1 MSSCS
6 ETEFTSRLQLALH
19 GCLLDYLNTGTR
31 GVEISSCPADYAR
44 VIERAIRTKRW
55 APSLKD
61 VTDRLRKL
69 CDENGSAASQSL
81 SQSSGFL
88 VECYKI
94 FENLV
99 SCQEGG
105 VQQKTVVIKK
115 VFNKSTYPAD
125 IGYLLPV
132 LRLASFSEKYLK
144 PWTKAVL
151 LHGSLATL
159 DYVKDYSDLDTVI
172 IISKQAY
179 SSGSELERFRKLYRR
194 SLGYLYWFDPLQH
207 HGHIVFTECDLSWYS
222 ESLLPL
228 VVFENSRSLTGERV
242 DICFS
247 LRDSTSDGFNEFA
260 RVVSVFKDRAFRSYV
275 PGDPWTAKSFLSE
288 LMLLPSIYCQ
298 VLGQRVDKKTSFGIA
313 KDTLPP
319 NIWSVMDEATE
330 IRLAWRYHRR
340 SNLAPEIGVQ
350 FGLDPW
356 IIRRLSSNPKST
368 VLDRLPRKIDKNFVQ
383 RAAKLADSMLEVV
396 KEQASKSKSYPFQK
410 DVRFAKEQITDLQ
423 LTHLPYDRSLAE
435 YRATTARFLDEVARI
450 KAVKAVYQFGS
461 IGAPGLSDIDLALVV
476 EKEISSQEISRLS
489 IGNLSEV
496 DRENFLHETAI
507 LTEETQDILLEAQ
520 YIKKLVKIYGEDTG
534 LRIREGLPDIFERW
548 VLTLE
553 TVPTYIFCLQKWL
566 ALRNVDVAWSFPVL
580 RSVKYLMEL
589 NPDLKPR
596 FSGQWTDYLD
606 NVAFLCDN
614 WFGFSDMEAALISE
628 SVLQK
633 AWEVVVDIL
642 WALDAELMVTKQFT
656 KGREMKKSNK
666 MEYSSSERLIVEK
679 EKPVRSENVQNS
691 FFVYPFP
698 PGCLL
703 MLDVYQTQGGL
714 LAESLEKLFPN
725 CWSGLEPTTDF
736 EIFLAERAKII
747 NRHIEFLKGKNADF
761 GQIISGFVFNSSLN
775 KTQSSEPPTP
785 LVQRV
790 NRKILWLLSV
800 ASLVLKGEK
809 YK

>member
-1 MSSCS
+1 MSFCS
-6 ETEFTSRLQLALH
+6 ETEFTSRLQLSLH
-19 GCLLDYLNTGTR
+19 KCLLDYLNTGTR
-31 GVEISSCPADYAR
+31 GVENSTCAADYAK

-55 APSLKD
+55 VPALKD
-61 VTDRLRKL
+61 ATDRLRKL
-69 CDENGSAASQSL
+69 CDENASAVSQSI
-81 SQSSGFL
+81 SQSSSFM

-99 SCQEGG
+99 SNQVGS
-105 VQQKTVVIKK
+105 VQQKIVKIRKVV
-115 VFNKSTYPAD
+115 NQTTYSAD
-125 IGYLLPV
+125 HGYLSPV

-159 DYVKDYSDLDTVI
+159 DYVKDYSDLDTVV
-172 IISKQAY
+172 IISKRAF
-179 SSGSELERFRKLYRR
+179 SSSWELERFRKLYRR

-207 HGHIVFTECDLSWYS
+207 HGHIILTEWDLSWYS
-222 ESLLPL
+222 ENLLPL
-228 VVFENSRSLTGERV
+228 EVFENSRSLTGEGL

-247 LRDSTSDGFNEFA
+247 LRDSKSDGVNEFA
-260 RVVSVFKDRAFRSYV
+260 RVVSVFKDRAVMSYV
-275 PGDPWTAKSFLSE
+275 PGTPWSAKSFLSE

-298 VLGQRVDKKTSFGIA
+298 VLGHRCDKKTSFGIA

-330 IRLAWRYHRR
+330 LRLAWRYRRR

-356 IIRRLSSNPKST
+356 IVRRLSSNPKSK

-383 RAAKLADSMLEVV
+383 RAAKLADSMLEVM
-396 KEQASKSKSYPFQK
+396 KEQTSKSKSHPFQK
-410 DVRFAKEQITDLQ
+410 EVRLAKKEITDLQ
-423 LTHLPYDRSLAE
+423 LTHLPYDRSIAE
-435 YRATTARFLDEVARI
+435 YNGTIDRFLEKLSGI
-450 KAVKAVYQFGS
+450 KAVRAAYQFGS
-461 IGAPGLSDIDLALVV
+461 IGTPGLSDIDLALVV

-507 LTEETQDILLEAQ
+507 LTEETQGILLEAQ
-520 YIKKLVKIYGEDTG
+520 YIKKLAKIYGEDTG
-534 LRIREGLPDIFERW
+534 LRIREGLPDTCERW
-548 VLTLE
+548 ALTLE

-589 NPDLKPR
+589 NPDLKPK

-606 NVAFLCDN
+606 DVAFLCDN

-633 AWEVVVDIL
+633 AWDVVVAIL

-656 KGREMKKSNK
+656 EGREMKKSNS
-666 MEYSSSERLIVEK
+666 MEYSSSERLIMEK
-679 EKPVRSENVQNS
+679 EKPIRSERVQNS

-698 PGCLL
+698 PSCLL

-714 LAESLEKLFPN
+714 LAESLEKLFPD
-725 CWSGLEPTTDF
+725 CWSGLEPATEF
-736 EIFLAERAKII
+736 EVFLAERAKLI
-747 NRHIEFLKGKNADF
+747 NTHIEFLKSKNADF
-761 GQIISGFVFNSSLN
+761 GQITSGFVFNPSLN

-785 LVQRV
+785 LMQRV

-809 YK
+809 YN